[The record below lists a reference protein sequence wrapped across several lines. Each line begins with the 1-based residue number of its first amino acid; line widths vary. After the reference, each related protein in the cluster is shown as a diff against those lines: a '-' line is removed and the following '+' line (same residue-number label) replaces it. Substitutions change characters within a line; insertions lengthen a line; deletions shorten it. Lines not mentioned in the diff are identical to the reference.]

1 MKYIQNGILSYI
13 LVEYPEF
20 QLYEIYTEWNFE
32 RVDEPVDVGS
42 DEWNIYRMEF
52 WGVTPAM
59 PGIKTNNEIYTEWNF
74 EV

>member
-42 DEWNIYRMEF
+42 DE
-52 WGVTPAM
+52 
-59 PGIKTNNEIYTEWNF
+59 
-74 EV
+74 